1 MLSAGGMP
9 PAMAFAPLVLMP
21 RAATISSVKFET
33 EVVTRVEDGGDAIT
47 YVEEVLAFVLVELAE
62 DVVIVLDS
70 MSRMEVE
77 VEQDAHGEEEWGGI
91 FSSFSTSL
99 CNLEVSDVGVEVA
112 MEEGRDDGV
121 LVSGP
126 GTLGNEEKGKESWE

>member
-1 MLSAGGMP
+1 MMLSGGGMP
-9 PAMAFAPLVLMP
+9 PAMAFAPLGLMP
-21 RAATISSVKFET
+21 RAATISRVKFET

-47 YVEEVLAFVLVELAE
+47 YVEELLAFVLAELAE
-62 DVVIVLDS
+62 DVVILLDN

-77 VEQDAHGEEEWGGI
+77 VEQDVHGEECGGN

-99 CNLEVSDVGVEVA
+99 CSLEVSDVGVEVA

-121 LVSGP
+121 LVGGP
-126 GTLGNEEKGKESWE
+126 GTLGNEEKGKES